1 MHVKT
6 GDVPNAGTS
15 AGVYTVLYGGK
26 DGDRSSGKILLSD
39 GKFERGRTDIFN
51 FDVAEMLSPLSRIEI
66 GHDNKGPGPG
76 WFLDEV
82 SLTDTWT
89 MNVSHKGIL
98 TIDLLGNVFLTMS
111 FLCSTYKIELIVK
124 NITVRQSEIV
134 QLH

>member
-15 AGVYTVLYGGK
+15 AGVYTVFYGGK
-26 DGDRSSGKILLSD
+26 DGNRSSGKILLSD

-51 FDVAEMLSPLSRIEI
+51 FDVAEMLSPLSRIDI

-82 SLTDTWT
+82 GLSSNLPQDSFSKRLACQKTYPR
-89 MNVSHKGIL
+89 IL
-98 TIDLLGNVFLTMS
+98 SQQDRRS
-111 FLCSTYKIELIVK
+111 K
-124 NITVRQSEIV
+124 
-134 QLH
+134 